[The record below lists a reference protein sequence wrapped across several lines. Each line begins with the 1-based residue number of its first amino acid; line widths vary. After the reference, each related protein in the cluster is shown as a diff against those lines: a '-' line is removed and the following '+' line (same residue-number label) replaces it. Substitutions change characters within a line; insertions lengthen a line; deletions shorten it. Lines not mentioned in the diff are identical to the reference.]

1 MQVAMTMPRFE
12 QVTVNIPRIELKR
25 FKAIMKAL
33 DYEIVRKSE
42 LDEAIEEA
50 ESGRIINCSSLDEL
64 KFAVN

>member
-42 LDEAIEEA
+42 LDEAIEEV